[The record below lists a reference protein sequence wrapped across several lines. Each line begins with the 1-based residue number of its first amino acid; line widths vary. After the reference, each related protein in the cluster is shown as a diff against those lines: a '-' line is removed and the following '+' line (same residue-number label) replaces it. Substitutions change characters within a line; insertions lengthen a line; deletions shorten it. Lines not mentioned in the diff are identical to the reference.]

1 MTQAITLQQYTG
13 AALLNA
19 RQLNLSLQLI
29 TGEQKPTTLSH
40 HNIMELLNVI
50 ESLAMSSHVLF
61 DGSIQQQDKE
71 RLIRNNRLY
80 HNLLQPTLLATPEER
95 LACCEHAATQSWLL
109 IEQWLAAPQEWSSER
124 AIPAADAAQFVQA
137 LQDGLAIESSKLRQ
151 YASDVAENLNFLGA
165 KSVAGVLL
173 AAPDEAA
180 RASLRRAVTQV
191 AQNATMS
198 GCFAAGIVNR
208 FRVNFVNELAASH
221 DAAYVAAP
229 VIEGLKTQ
237 QNMLLWR
244 YLGTKLQGEAQQ
256 QHAEKLRALSEQE
269 SAALN
274 SFPYAYALL
283 MNKRVKK
290 PSQLLDLVFKV
301 RDESVIRM
309 QATEAGNRKRYI
321 HNFSEQEFLD
331 TQRTLFEDTYIGLST
346 AQDSWRD
353 TLLSVGRSCL
363 PAVLSV
369 GSAGLG
375 MVIPDSVVESAAAV
389 SMASAGLLAER
400 SRAASPGSAVQRVK
414 LYRDNYMRWQKLLD
428 HAAARASGGVSLQG
442 RVADLFGVSVV

>member
-1 MTQAITLQQYTG
+1 MTQTITLQQYTG
-13 AALLNA
+13 ASLLNA
-19 RQLNLSLQLI
+19 RQLNLSMQLI
-29 TGEQKPTTLSH
+29 TGEQKPAELSQ
-40 HNIMELLNVI
+40 HNVMELLNVI
-50 ESLAMSSHVLF
+50 ESLAMSSQVLF

-71 RLIRNNRLY
+71 RLINNNRLY
-80 HNLLQPTLLATPEER
+80 QNLLKPTLLATPEER

-109 IEQWLAAPQEWSSER
+109 IEQWLSSPESWASER
-124 AIPAADAAQFVQA
+124 AIPSADAVTFCQT
-137 LQDGLAIESSKLRQ
+137 LLDGLALEGAALRF
-151 YASDVAENLNFLGA
+151 YASQVAENLSFLGA

-173 AAPDEAA
+173 AVPDAA
-180 RASLRRAVTQV
+180 AQQKMRQV
-191 AQNATMS
+191 VSQAAADEKLAGQ
-198 GCFAAGIVNR
+198 FAAGIVNR

-237 QNMLLWR
+237 QSMLLWR
-244 YLGTKLQGEAQQ
+244 YLGTQLQRSAQQ
-256 QHAEKLRALSEQE
+256 QQADELRALSEQE

-290 PSQLLDLVFKV
+290 PSQLLDLLFKV
-301 RDESVIRM
+301 RDESVIRL
-309 QATEAGNRKRYI
+309 QASEAGNRKRYI

-331 TQRTLFEDTYIGLST
+331 TQQALFADTYINLT
-346 AQDSWRD
+346 NAQESWRD
-353 TLLSVGRSCL
+353 MLLNVGRSCL

-400 SRAASPGSAVQRVK
+400 SRGAVSSEAGRVK
-414 LYRDNYMRWQKLLD
+414 LYRDNYMRWEKLLGQATSR
-428 HAAARASGGVSLQG
+428 AAGGVRLQG
-442 RVADLFGVSVV
+442 RVEDLFGVKVVA